1 MMQKKVTV
9 HLIVCRSSKSS
20 VLLREGRDDMYR
32 LNDIREIDSI
42 IQKVLDSDFDRVG
55 HSMYSA
61 GLKNTKHSC

>member
-1 MMQKKVTV
+1 
-9 HLIVCRSSKSS
+9 
-20 VLLREGRDDMYR
+20 MYR